1 MCVACIRLFCIGPC
15 QVQPRRRSRAQTQHE
30 GGSRDLYP
38 DHEEGAWARG
48 TLWPRA
54 GDNYSGKNLSPPP
67 SPPIRALRTEH
78 PHTPFQRAPST
89 PSTSTTGRKTRRKH
103 SSASVT
109 RSEAMG
115 WARGGWEDHWE
126 LFSCF
131 LGGQTAEL
139 VTSAGWPARFSL
151 RNRSASLWET
161 GRPVPQDRWRAGRY
175 RTGIYIRNPLV
186 PSYHSATALGGI
198 YTSRH
203 QG

>member
-1 MCVACIRLFCIGPC
+1 MKRDHGSSIFNR
-15 QVQPRRRSRAQTQHE
+15 QVVYYLNLLTSSRKPPSLPPGVCT
-30 GGSRDLYP
+30 
-38 DHEEGAWARG
+38 
-48 TLWPRA
+48 
-54 GDNYSGKNLSPPP
+54 PPP
-67 SPPIRALRTEH
+67 GT
-78 PHTPFQRAPST
+78 ST
-89 PSTSTTGRKTRRKH
+89 PGGQPLRKH
-103 SSASVT
+103 TSASGT

-175 RTGIYIRNPLV
+175 RTGVYIRNPLV
-186 PSYHSATALGGI
+186 LSYHSAAICRGGHVSSHTEKK
-198 YTSRH
+198 Y
-203 QG
+203 